1 MTGSIINRYL
11 SAPIGAGARDGGR
24 RPSRAGYRDGR
35 RPTAL
40 GSGFAG
46 YQPASRLAD
55 AVGLLRPSQ
64 TALLGLGG
72 LELFEP
78 VHHARQGQV
87 FGGEVVHVAD
97 VDERHMQAVH
107 I

>member
-1 MTGSIINRYL
+1 M
-11 SAPIGAGARDGGR
+11 AA
-24 RPSRAGYRDGR
+24 DGR
-35 RPTAL
+35 PGL
-40 GSGFAG
+40 VIGM
-46 YQPASRLAD
+46 
-55 AVGLLRPSQ
+55 AVGQLRRAVDLRGVSPRRCLVVAVGRQRPSQ
-64 TALLGLGG
+64 SALLGLGG